1 VLRDGRRRLADEL
14 GELGDRQLPA
24 HQRPQHLHA
33 GGVGQH
39 PEHLDDQAHLI
50 VVDTAMIRTIC
61 IHT

>member
-1 VLRDGRRRLADEL
+1 LT
-14 GELGDRQLPA
+14 RQLPA